1 MSEVEINVGGRK
13 YAIACNPGEETDVLA
28 ASEELNKEAKNMINA
43 IGKVPDV
50 KLLLMAGLMVS
61 GRLKTIEKELL
72 TKNKEILEINTASLN
87 LKNQIQELTN
97 SNHEIHEIQK
107 KEKLD
112 LTKPYIDETSVTKI
126 LVSIHEKLKTRIEK
140 DGVDLEEQENINNS
154 GEINKEETDQQELF

>member
-97 SNHEIHEIQK
+97 SNYEIQK

-126 LVSIHEKLKTRIEK
+126 LGSIHEKLKTLIEK
-140 DGVDLEEQENINNS
+140 DGVDLEENENINNS
-154 GEINKEETDQQELF
+154 NEINKVETDQQELF

>member
-97 SNHEIHEIQK
+97 SNYEIQK

-112 LTKPYIDETSVTKI
+112 ITKPYIDETSVTKI
-126 LVSIHEKLKTRIEK
+126 LGSIHEKLKTLIK
-140 DGVDLEEQENINNS
+140 MDGADFEENENINNS
-154 GEINKEETDQQELF
+154 SEINKEETDQQELF

>member
-97 SNHEIHEIQK
+97 SNHEIQK
-107 KEKLD
+107 KEKLEI
-112 LTKPYIDETSVTKI
+112 TKPYIDQTSVTKI
-126 LVSIHEKLKTRIEK
+126 LGSIHEKLKTLIEM
-140 DGVDLEEQENINNS
+140 DGVDLEENENINNS
-154 GEINKEETDQQELF
+154 SELNKEETDQQELF

>member
-72 TKNKEILEINTASLN
+72 TKNKEILELNTASLT
-87 LKNQIQELTN
+87 LEDKIQELTN
-97 SNHEIHEIQK
+97 SNYEIQK

-112 LTKPYIDETSVTKI
+112 ITKPYIDETSVTKI
-126 LVSIHEKLKTRIEK
+126 LGSIHEKLKTLIER
-140 DGVDLEEQENINNS
+140 DGVDLVENKKRVDNEEKQDL
-154 GEINKEETDQQELF
+154 ETDQQELF

>member
-97 SNHEIHEIQK
+97 SNHEIQK

-112 LTKPYIDETSVTKI
+112 LTNPYIDETSVTKI
-126 LVSIHEKLKTRIEK
+126 LVSIHEKLKTLIDM
-140 DGVDLEEQENINNS
+140 DGLDLEENENLNNS

>member
-72 TKNKEILEINTASLN
+72 TKNKEILEINTASST
-87 LKNQIQELTN
+87 LKDQIQELTN
-97 SNHEIHEIQK
+97 SNHEIQK

-112 LTKPYIDETSVTKI
+112 ITKPYIDETSVIKI
-126 LVSIHEKLKTRIEK
+126 LGSILEKLKTLLEK
-140 DGVDLEEQENINNS
+140 DSADFKENENRNNS
-154 GEINKEETDQQELF
+154 SDIKKVETDQKELF

>member
-13 YAIACNPGEETDVLA
+13 YAISCNSGEESDVLA
-28 ASEELNKEAKNMINA
+28 ASEELNKEAENMINA

-97 SNHEIHEIQK
+97 SNHEIQK

-112 LTKPYIDETSVTKI
+112 ITKPYIDETSVTKI
-126 LVSIHEKLKTRIEK
+126 LGSIHEKLKTLIEM
-140 DGVDLEEQENINNS
+140 DGVDLEENENINNS
-154 GEINKEETDQQELF
+154 SELNKEETDQQELF

>member
-97 SNHEIHEIQK
+97 SNHEIQK

-126 LVSIHEKLKTRIEK
+126 LGSIHEKLKTLIEM
-140 DGVDLEEQENINNS
+140 DGVDLEENENINNS
-154 GEINKEETDQQELF
+154 SELNKEETDQQELF

>member
-13 YAIACNPGEETDVLA
+13 YSIACNPGEESDVLA
-28 ASEELNKEAKNMINA
+28 ASEELNKEAENMINA

-72 TKNKEILEINTASLN
+72 TKNNEILQLNTASLT
-87 LKNQIQELTN
+87 LKDQIQELTN
-97 SNHEIHEIQK
+97 SNYEVQK

-112 LTKPYIDETSVTKI
+112 ITKPYINETSVTKI
-126 LVSIHEKLKTRIEK
+126 LGSIHEKLKTLIEK
-140 DGVDLEEQENINNS
+140 DETDLEENKNRNNS
-154 GEINKEETDQQELF
+154 IEINKAETDQQELF

>member
-72 TKNKEILEINTASLN
+72 TKNKEILEINTASLT

-97 SNHEIHEIQK
+97 SNNEIQK
-107 KEKLD
+107 EKLEI
-112 LTKPYIDETSVTKI
+112 TKPYVDETSVTKI
-126 LVSIHEKLKTRIEK
+126 LGSIHEKLKTLIET
-140 DGVDLEEQENINNS
+140 DGVDLEENETTNNS
-154 GEINKEETDQQELF
+154 SGINKVETDQQELF

>member
-97 SNHEIHEIQK
+97 SNHEIQK

-112 LTKPYIDETSVTKI
+112 ITKPYIDETSVTKI
-126 LVSIHEKLKTRIEK
+126 LGSIHEKLKTLIEK
-140 DGVDLEEQENINNS
+140 DGVDLEENENINNS
-154 GEINKEETDQQELF
+154 SELNKEETDQQELF

>member
-1 MSEVEINVGGRK
+1 MSEVEIDVGGRK

-50 KLLLMAGLMVS
+50 KLLLMSGLMIS

-97 SNHEIHEIQK
+97 SNHEIQK

-112 LTKPYIDETSVTKI
+112 LTEPYIDETSVTKI
-126 LVSIHEKLKTRIEK
+126 LVSIHEKLKTLIEK
-140 DGVDLEEQENINNS
+140 DGVDLEENENIINS

>member
-72 TKNKEILEINTASLN
+72 TKNKEILELNTASLT
-87 LKNQIQELTN
+87 LEDKIQELTN
-97 SNHEIHEIQK
+97 SNYEIQK

-112 LTKPYIDETSVTKI
+112 ITKPYIDETSVTKI
-126 LVSIHEKLKTRIEK
+126 LGSIHEKLKTLIER
-140 DGVDLEEQENINNS
+140 DGVDLVENKKMVDNEEKQDL
-154 GEINKEETDQQELF
+154 ETDQQELF

>member
-28 ASEELNKEAKNMINA
+28 ASEELNKEAQNMMNA

-97 SNHEIHEIQK
+97 SNHEIQK

-126 LVSIHEKLKTRIEK
+126 LGSIHEKLKTLIK
-140 DGVDLEEQENINNS
+140 MDGADLEENENINNS
-154 GEINKEETDQQELF
+154 SEINKEETDQQELF

>member
-1 MSEVEINVGGRK
+1 MKMSEVEINVGGRK

-97 SNHEIHEIQK
+97 SNHEIQK

-112 LTKPYIDETSVTKI
+112 LTKSYIDETSVTKI
-126 LVSIHEKLKTRIEK
+126 LVSIHEKLKTLIER
-140 DGVDLEEQENINNS
+140 DGVDLEENENINNS
-154 GEINKEETDQQELF
+154 SEINKEETDQQELF

>member
-97 SNHEIHEIQK
+97 SNNEIQK

-112 LTKPYIDETSVTKI
+112 LTKTYIDETSVTKI
-126 LVSIHEKLKTRIEK
+126 LVSIHEKLKTLIEK
-140 DGVDLEEQENINNS
+140 DGVDLEENENINNS

>member
-72 TKNKEILEINTASLN
+72 TKNKEILEINTASLT

-97 SNHEIHEIQK
+97 SNNEIQK
-107 KEKLD
+107 EKLEI
-112 LTKPYIDETSVTKI
+112 TKPYVDETSVTKI
-126 LVSIHEKLKTRIEK
+126 LGSIHEKLKSLIET
-140 DGVDLEEQENINNS
+140 DGVDLEENENTNNS
-154 GEINKEETDQQELF
+154 SGINKVETDQQELF

>member
-72 TKNKEILEINTASLN
+72 TKNKEILELNTASLT
-87 LKNQIQELTN
+87 LEDKIQELTN
-97 SNHEIHEIQK
+97 SNYEIQK

-112 LTKPYIDETSVTKI
+112 ITKPYIYETSVTKI
-126 LVSIHEKLKTRIEK
+126 LGSIHEKLKTLIER
-140 DGVDLEEQENINNS
+140 DGVDLVENKKRVDNEEKQDL
-154 GEINKEETDQQELF
+154 ETDQQELF

>member
-97 SNHEIHEIQK
+97 SNHEIQK

-112 LTKPYIDETSVTKI
+112 LTKHYIDDTSVTKI
-126 LVSIHEKLKTRIEK
+126 LVSIHEKLKTLIEK
-140 DGVDLEEQENINNS
+140 DGVDLEENENINNS

>member
-13 YAIACNPGEETDVLA
+13 YAISCNSGEESDVLA
-28 ASEELNKEAKNMINA
+28 ASEELNKEAENMINA

-72 TKNKEILEINTASLN
+72 TKNKQILELN
-87 LKNQIQELTN
+87 EVSITLKDQIQELTN
-97 SNHEIHEIQK
+97 SNHEIQS

-112 LTKPYIDETSVTKI
+112 TTKTYIDETSVTKI
-126 LVSIHEKLKTRIEK
+126 LGSIHEKLKNLIEK
-140 DGVDLEEQENINNS
+140 DDIDLEENENRNNS
-154 GEINKEETDQQELF
+154 SEIKKVETDQQELF

>member
-72 TKNKEILEINTASLN
+72 TKNKEILEINTDSLN

-97 SNHEIHEIQK
+97 SNHEIQK

-112 LTKPYIDETSVTKI
+112 ITKAYVDETSVTKI
-126 LVSIHEKLKTRIEK
+126 LGSIHEKLKTLMET
-140 DGVDLEEQENINNS
+140 DCVDLEENENKNNS

>member
-97 SNHEIHEIQK
+97 SNHEIQK

-112 LTKPYIDETSVTKI
+112 LTKSYIDETSVTKI
-126 LVSIHEKLKTRIEK
+126 LVSIHEKLKTLIER
-140 DGVDLEEQENINNS
+140 DGVDLEENENINNS
-154 GEINKEETDQQELF
+154 SEINKEETDQQELF

>member
-50 KLLLMAGLMVS
+50 KLLLLAGLMVS

-97 SNHEIHEIQK
+97 SNHEIQK

-126 LVSIHEKLKTRIEK
+126 LVSIHEKLKTLIEK
-140 DGVDLEEQENINNS
+140 DGVDLEEKENINNS

>member
-97 SNHEIHEIQK
+97 SNHEIQK

-112 LTKPYIDETSVTKI
+112 LTKSYIDESSVTKI
-126 LVSIHEKLKTRIEK
+126 LVSIHEKLKTLIER
-140 DGVDLEEQENINNS
+140 DGVDLEENENINNS
-154 GEINKEETDQQELF
+154 SEINKEETDQQELF